1 MDNIGKII
9 DIIKKT
15 ADINDDV
22 KINKDSNLILDLGLS
37 SFEMCLLICE
47 LEEEFHVNIGF
58 DNIDDS
64 VTIGKLYELLGC
76 KEVI

>member
-1 MDNIGKII
+1 MANISKII

-22 KINKDSNLILDLGLS
+22 EINKDSSLILDLGLS
-37 SFEMCLLICE
+37 SFEMCLLLCE
-47 LEEEFHVNIGF
+47 LEEEFHVNIDF
-58 DNIDDS
+58 DNIDNS
-64 VTIGKLYELLGC
+64 VTIGKLYELLVC